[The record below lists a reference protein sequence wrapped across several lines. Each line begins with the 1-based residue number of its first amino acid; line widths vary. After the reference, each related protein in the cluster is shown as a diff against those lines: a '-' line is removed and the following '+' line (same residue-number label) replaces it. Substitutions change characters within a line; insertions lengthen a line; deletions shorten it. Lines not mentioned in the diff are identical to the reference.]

1 MIARVQRGL
10 ARGGGMIGAGV
21 VEDDLIRAGA
31 DGDGFHAVAID
42 AVTADTDRVFCH
54 VGVEGL
60 TGDHLVIRD
69 LLRRILEIVVDGI
82 AQVSAGRPLGS
93 IGDGLSHGISNRRLP
108 TGEDVA
114 IAGRGTVERRG
125 SSAGQKVF
133 MHLIDK
139 DFLTVHAVS
148 VSHGVLFFLVVRG
161 AVVVL
166 VVFPLSDIGGVASYG
181 RGNLGLPTDK
191 DVVCAGRGT
200 VERRGSGAGQE
211 VAIHL
216 IGKDLFGVHA
226 VGIGHGVLR
235 SHAQDIVLGR
245 SVHRSPRAIF
255 PFQVDN
261 ALLFTGFA
269 GIGNVRTLHNA
280 QLGIEL
286 LHILVEEID
295 LHFAGILAVVTNGER
310 VVDQAEG
317 LAAVVGFAVGADD
330 LYRIVAQQLLDFFL
344 AGLRGRGVAFNVNL
358 SGIN

>member
-1 MIARVQRGL
+1 
-10 ARGGGMIGAGV
+10 
-21 VEDDLIRAGA
+21 
-31 DGDGFHAVAID
+31 
-42 AVTADTDRVFCH
+42 
-54 VGVEGL
+54 
-60 TGDHLVIRD
+60 
-69 LLRRILEIVVDGI
+69 
-82 AQVSAGRPLGS
+82 
-93 IGDGLSHGISNRRLP
+93 
-108 TGEDVA
+108 
-114 IAGRGTVERRG
+114 
-125 SSAGQKVF
+125 

-235 SHAQDIVLGR
+235 SHAQDIVL
-245 SVHRSPRAIF
+245 
-255 PFQVDN
+255 DN